1 MLKNLA
7 RAVILVALT
16 SAALWAQNADDERG
30 WTGYTSFQGSIQ
42 ADSSVFKWDS
52 SIGYNFNEHFGMDFG
67 VPLYFSHVDSSST
80 TTSSSGAGL
89 GDAYINLRAKWLNPK
104 KLNYGTN
111 ILVGAPTG
119 NRDKG
124 FSTGRMTVDWTNR
137 VDRTFGRVTPFG
149 ELGFANTTGDSR
161 FYTRSFTSLGFVTH
175 AQGGASFALT
185 DKVSVGGSAFAIL
198 PSGDQKVYSKVVNK
212 GKPAVGNGSHGRSF
226 EQNYVTTGTSDIAK
240 DHGLSTWLDFS
251 PNKYF
256 DVSAGYTRSTR
267 FDLNTFSFGIG
278 LNLGNVW
285 KRSQL

>member
-1 MLKNLA
+1 MIRNLV
-7 RAVILVALT
+7 RAVLFAALT
-16 SAALWAQNADDERG
+16 TVALWAQNADERG
-30 WTGYTSFQGSIQ
+30 WTGYTSLQGSIQ
-42 ADSSVFKWDS
+42 ADSFVLKWDS
-52 SIGYNFNEHFGMDFG
+52 SVGYNFNEHFGMDFG
-67 VPLYFSHVDSSST
+67 VPLYVARVDSNST
-80 TTSSSGAGL
+80 TTGSSGAGL

-104 KLNYGTN
+104 RLNYGTN
-111 ILVGAPTG
+111 ILIGAPTG

-149 ELGFANTTGDSR
+149 ELGFANTTGDTR
-161 FYTRSFTSLGFVTH
+161 AYTRAYTSLGFVTH

-185 DKVSVGGSAFAIL
+185 DKVSVGASAFAIL
-198 PSGDQKVYSKVVNK
+198 PSGDQKIYSKVVNK
-212 GKPAVGNGSHGRSF
+212 GKTAVGTGSHGRSF
-226 EQNYVTTGTSDIAK
+226 EQNYVTSGTSDIAK

>member
-1 MLKNLA
+1 VLRILA
-7 RAVILVALT
+7 RAVLLAALS
-16 SAALWAQNADDERG
+16 SAALWGQNADDRG
-30 WTGYTSFQGSIQ
+30 WTGYTSLQGSIQ
-42 ADSSVFKWDS
+42 ADSSVLKWES
-52 SIGYNFNEHFGMDFG
+52 SVGYNFNEHFGMDFG

-80 TTSSSGAGL
+80 TSSSSGVGL

-111 ILVGAPTG
+111 ILIGAPTG

-149 ELGFANTTGDSR
+149 ELGFANTTGDTR
-161 FYTRSFTSLGFVTH
+161 AYTRSYTSLGFVTH
-175 AQGGASFALT
+175 MQGGASFALT
-185 DKVSVGGSAFAIL
+185 DRVSVGGSAFAIL
-198 PSGDQKVYSKVVNK
+198 PSGDQKIYSKVVNK
-212 GKPAVGNGSHGRSF
+212 GKPAIGNGAHGRTF

-256 DVSAGYTRSTR
+256 DVYAGFTRSTR

-278 LNLGNVW
+278 LNPGNVW